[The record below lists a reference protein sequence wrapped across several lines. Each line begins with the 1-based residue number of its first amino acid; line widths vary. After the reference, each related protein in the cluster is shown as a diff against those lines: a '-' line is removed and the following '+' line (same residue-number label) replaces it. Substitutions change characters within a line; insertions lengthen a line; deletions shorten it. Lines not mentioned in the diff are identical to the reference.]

1 MYAVVAKPCR
11 NLLVLARAVLARPCA
26 AGIRLRANEAEAVRL
41 VAALA
46 AGREEVG
53 CGACSDEAGAEAK
66 AVRLAA
72 TALAAGREA
81 AGCGACSDEAGAE
94 VQREQA
100 TEREQAWTD
109 VMTSTA
115 MEGVT
120 TASTGEI
127 LGRYG
132 GDMRQMR

>member
-1 MYAVVAKPCR
+1 
-11 NLLVLARAVLARPCA
+11 
-26 AGIRLRANEAEAVRL
+26 
-41 VAALA
+41 
-46 AGREEVG
+46 
-53 CGACSDEAGAEAK
+53 
-66 AVRLAA
+66 LAA

-127 LGRYG
+127 RGRYG

>member
-53 CGACSDEAGAEAK
+53 CGACSDEAGAE
-66 AVRLAA
+66 
-72 TALAAGREA
+72 
-81 AGCGACSDEAGAE
+81 

-127 LGRYG
+127 RGRYG